1 MQIINQ
7 SIAETLKFVA
17 RKTDTAASDPAIETA
32 VANIITNVRTR
43 GDQALIEYAAKFD
56 RATITNLR
64 ISQAQIDAAYA
75 ATDANLLAALERAKA
90 NIESYHQKEMRY
102 GFVDA
107 EQPGVMRGERITAL
121 AAAGVYVPG
130 GTAAYPSSIL
140 MNVIPAKIAGVQ
152 RIVLVTPP
160 QKDGLSNVVL
170 AAAKIAGVDEVYQI
184 GGAQAIAALAYG
196 TETVPR
202 VDKITGPGN
211 IFVATAKKQVFGQVS
226 IDMIAGPSEIG
237 IIADQNANP
246 EFVAADLLSQ
256 AEHDKRARPMLV
268 TPNADFAVAV
278 NAAIDRQLLTLPR
291 AEIARASV
299 DEQGFIAVVPDIPA
313 CFTIMNAIAPE
324 HLEVQLPEASQY
336 LNQIANAGSVFL
348 GYAASEP
355 VGDYIA
361 GPNHILPTGGTSR
374 FFSALGVDDFLKR
387 TQFVSYT
394 MAALQNEADAITT
407 MARAEGLEG
416 HARAVDVR
424 FR

>member
-1 MQIINQ
+1 MQIIQ
-7 SIAETLKFVA
+7 KSLAETLQFVA
-17 RKTDTAASDPAIETA
+17 RRTDTAANDPEIEAAVTA
-32 VANIITNVRTR
+32 IITDVRQR
-43 GDQALIEYAAKFD
+43 GNAALIDYAAKFD
-56 RATITNLR
+56 GVTLTNLR
-64 ISQAQIDAAYA
+64 VPQTAIDEAYA
-75 ATDANLLAALERAKA
+75 TANKDLIAALERAKA
-90 NIESYHQKEMRY
+90 NIESYHKKEMRY

-107 EQPGVMRGERITAL
+107 EQPGVFRGERVTAL

-160 QKDGLSNVVL
+160 QKDGLSQVVL

-196 TETVPR
+196 TETIPR

-237 IIADQNANP
+237 VIANNAANP
-246 EFVAADLLSQ
+246 EYVAADLLSQ
-256 AEHDKRARPMLV
+256 AEHDKRSRPMLV
-268 TPNADFAVAV
+268 TPDLEFAQAV
-278 NAAIDRQLLTLPR
+278 QEAIEAQLQTLPR
-291 AEIARASV
+291 EEIARASV
-299 DEQGFIAVVPDIPA
+299 EEQGFIAVMADIPA
-313 CFTIMNAIAPE
+313 CFTVMNAIAPE
-324 HLEVQLPEASQY
+324 HLEVQLPEAGQY
-336 LNQIANAGSVFL
+336 LNQIQNAGSVFL
-348 GYAASEP
+348 GFAASEP
-355 VGDYIA
+355 LGDYIA

-394 MAALQNEADAITT
+394 MDALRNEADAITT
-407 MARAEGLEG
+407 LARAEGLEA

-424 FR
+424 MK